1 MAAAK
6 GARCDET
13 IDNLAIS
20 GKRAL
25 VRADLNVPLGGG
37 RVADDARMRASLPTL
52 TELAARDAKVVVCA
66 HLGRPGGKPD
76 SRYSLAPV
84 AERLGEL
91 LGRPVPPIPRA
102 FGACRGRGHAS
113 R

>member
-6 GARCDET
+6 GVRCDET
-13 IDNLAIS
+13 IDDLAIS
-20 GKRAL
+20 GKRVL
-25 VRADLNVPLGGG
+25 VRADLNVRLGGG
-37 RVADDARMRASLPTL
+37 RSPT
-52 TELAARDAKVVVCA
+52 
-66 HLGRPGGKPD
+66 GGKPD